1 MKVWYDA
8 CTGKHM
14 RYGVALA
21 RHLRRSGHEVILT
34 TREHPDTLGLAK
46 KLCENPTI
54 VGRYNPASLSTR
66 LEESANRML
75 QFSKLFKDNVPDV
88 AVGSQSV
95 ELCRIAF
102 GLGIPIILTA
112 DTAYAEA
119 ANRLTIPLSNVLVTS
134 KGIPANIFRKYGSR
148 KIVQFDGVDEVAWIR
163 GFKPEAECEFA
174 KPLIVV
180 RQKETK
186 ASYANLEGDVT
197 ERLAGELTALG
208 NVLFLSRYERKERQG
223 LIRPKEYVD
232 SAELVSHADLVVG
245 VGGTVAREA
254 ALQGI
259 PTLVVSEFGRIH
271 VNEYLSRKGFPLFIV
286 HASQVMKRAK
296 RCLGRKWDLKEKLAS
311 LENPLDILE
320 KIIREKSW

>member
-21 RHLRRSGHEVILT
+21 RRLRKSGHEVILT
-34 TREHPDTLGLAK
+34 TREHLDTLGLAK
-46 KLCENPTI
+46 KLGENPI
-54 VGRYNPASLSTR
+54 VVGKYNPASLSTR
-66 LEESANRML
+66 LEESTNRML
-75 QFSKLFKDNVPDV
+75 QFSKLFKDNAPDV

-102 GLGIPIILTA
+102 GLHIPIILTA
-112 DTAYAEA
+112 DTAYADA

-134 KGIPANIFRKYGSR
+134 KGIPESVFRKYGPR
-148 KIVQFDGVDEVAWIR
+148 KIVQFDGVDEVAWVR
-163 GFKPEAECEFA
+163 GFESQEECEFA

-180 RQKETK
+180 RQKETR
-186 ASYANLEGDVT
+186 ASYSSLEGDVT
-197 ERLAGELTALG
+197 EKLAGELTALG
-208 NVLFLSRYERKERQG
+208 NVLFLSRYEIEERQG
-223 LIRPKEYVD
+223 LIRPKGYID
-232 SAELVSHADLVVG
+232 SVELVSHADLVVG
-245 VGGTVAREA
+245 VGGTIAREA

-286 HASQVMKRAK
+286 HASQLMKRA
-296 RCLGRKWDLKEKLAS
+296 RNCLGRKWNVKEKLAS

-320 KIIREKSW
+320 RIIREKSW